1 MPEIAV
7 ATSAAAA
14 ASPAP
19 APAGKSAAVPADG
32 QSADPF
38 ATVLQQQMENPV
50 DQATAI
56 KAAAVATAA
65 ADPVP
70 TAGDIAALL
79 PMLMGSAMFAG
90 TASAEA
96 VSPGT
101 KKTASDDANSGGTAT
116 PLVLALPTVMA
127 APVTTSMTTPIATPA
142 ENTASIVGTGAAN
155 TGSMTAATANL
166 AAAPELAAAG
176 AKQDLKSGESFEAL
190 LADNR
195 DVRAAGLPA
204 TPIHAAP
211 VAGPASA
218 AGSHNVE
225 TAVGGHGWDA
235 EVGNHLVWMSGNQA
249 SRAELVLTPPQMGK
263 IEISLTMSGDQA
275 TATFVS
281 ANPAVREAIE
291 SAMPRLREILAD
303 AGVTLGQT
311 QVGSE
316 APKQW
321 ANDSENRDNS
331 FRGSAIAL
339 GGVEL
344 HASATGAASWTVA
357 GRGFVDVFA

>member
-7 ATSAAAA
+7 AASPPAAANPVPA
-14 ASPAP
+14 AT
-19 APAGKSAAVPADG
+19 GKSAAVPADG
-32 QSADPF
+32 QPADPF
-38 ATVLQQQMENPV
+38 AAVLQQQMENPV

-56 KAAAVATAA
+56 RAAAVATTAT
-65 ADPVP
+65 DPVP
-70 TAGDIAALL
+70 AGDLAALL

-90 TASAEA
+90 TAPTEV
-96 VSPGT
+96 VSQGT
-101 KKTASDDANSGGTAT
+101 KKTAADDADPGGSAT

-127 APVTTSMTTPIATPA
+127 APIVTPSET
-142 ENTASIVGTGAAN
+142 TASTASAGAAN
-155 TGSMTAATANL
+155 TGSTTAVTANL
-166 AAAPELAAAG
+166 AAVPELAAEG
-176 AKQDLKSGESFEAL
+176 AKQDVKSSESFEAL

-204 TPIHAAP
+204 NPIHAAP
-211 VAGPASA
+211 VASPASA

-225 TAVGGHGWDA
+225 TAVGSHGWDA
-235 EVGNHLVWMSGNQA
+235 EVGNHLVWMSGSHA

-291 SAMPRLREILAD
+291 SAVPRLREILAD

-321 ANDSENRDNS
+321 ANDGENRDNS

-339 GGVEL
+339 GGVGS

-357 GRGFVDVFA
+357 GRGLVDVFA